1 MLETRLISPL
11 PKFLLLLSFAKC
23 LFYILKLMQNKV
35 DELKTEQSIHSQKN
49 IK

>member
-1 MLETRLISPL
+1 MCEYLWIYNYADNIIKYIL
-11 PKFLLLLSFAKC
+11 
-23 LFYILKLMQNKV
+23 LFYTLKLMQNKV